1 MKCYFLSLG
10 FRHFQIRNEDDEC
23 KATFVDCFAMK
34 RLSDLKAGA
43 TAKILSFENN
53 DLFLKLME
61 MGCVPGEHIKVEQIA
76 PLGDPISITVA
87 GYNLSLRLNEADN
100 IFVEELGVA

>member
-1 MKCYFLSLG
+1 
-10 FRHFQIRNEDDEC
+10 
-23 KATFVDCFAMK
+23 MK
-34 RLSDLKAGA
+34 RLSEIAAGN

-61 MGCVPGEHIKVEQIA
+61 MGCVPGELVRVEQIA

-100 IFVEELGVA
+100 IFVELVY